1 MDIDQILNQ
10 FEAIEQKVERV
21 IEVCKTY
28 EASNLELKNKVQLL
42 EEELHK
48 RVEAEKRYKEE
59 RTLIRSKIDHL
70 LARLDDLKQV

>member
-1 MDIDQILNQ
+1 LDIDQILNQ

-28 EASNLELKNKVQLL
+28 EASNLELKNKVQSL

-70 LARLDDLKQV
+70 LAKLDDLKQV

>member
-10 FEAIEQKVERV
+10 FEAIEQNVEQV

-42 EEELHK
+42 EEELQK

-70 LARLDDLKQV
+70 LAKLDDLKQV